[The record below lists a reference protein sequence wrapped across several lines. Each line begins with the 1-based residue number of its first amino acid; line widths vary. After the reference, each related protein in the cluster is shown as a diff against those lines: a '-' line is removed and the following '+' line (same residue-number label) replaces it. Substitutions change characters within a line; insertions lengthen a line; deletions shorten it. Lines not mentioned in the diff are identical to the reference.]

1 VPEPATI
8 GVVPVTLPEHGLVL
22 KRTQLNAL
30 TISLVQAHHAHPERA
45 PGQRHVE
52 FGVVLWVDRAIRV
65 DAHRLA
71 DTRSAAPNQAGMRA
85 LWAFASGVARAHE
98 TERCANAAVHTLG
111 RAPDF
116 RTTHLKE
123 TT

>member
-71 DTRSAAPNQAGMRA
+71 DTRSAA
-85 LWAFASGVARAHE
+85 FASGVARAHA